1 MSKKFSVIVADCPWP
16 FKDSLKMSDVPR
28 GALANYDTMTISD
41 IQSLPVKMACHPDGA
56 VLCLW
61 VPSSLLAEGLET
73 MKAWGFKHKQTYI
86 WVKTKNEPLMSLTK
100 SIKHVLKD
108 QLPILKT
115 SLSPKV
121 AKGKLLIEG
130 LIDRCE
136 GFITSNV
143 LSFGMGRLFRQTHEI
158 CLIGTSNNKIYK
170 SLKNKSQRSVSF
182 APNLKHSAKPEH
194 LQDSLDIMFPGAN
207 KLELF
212 ARREK
217 KGWTCLG
224 NECPSSLGED
234 IAVSLSKL

>member
-100 SIKHVLKD
+100 SIKHVLKESASD
-108 QLPILKT
+108 FENFII
-115 SLSPKV
+115 
-121 AKGKLLIEG
+121 AK
-130 LIDRCE
+130 
-136 GFITSNV
+136 S
-143 LSFGMGRLFRQTHEI
+143 RQR
-158 CLIGTSNNKIYK
+158 KII
-170 SLKNKSQRSVSF
+170 N
-182 APNLKHSAKPEH
+182 
-194 LQDSLDIMFPGAN
+194 
-207 KLELF
+207 
-212 ARREK
+212 
-217 KGWTCLG
+217 
-224 NECPSSLGED
+224 
-234 IAVSLSKL
+234 